1 MLPVRRERKSDAERH
16 SVLPEHQGLTLYL
29 LQGAK
34 ACPGQKRGKRMVT
47 PTVNPVSMA
56 VIEPLLRDQ
65 YRRIGDEAAAW
76 QALEWEHILSQPYMG
91 AHLASHWHMFRYA
104 IELGDAREAAGQAM
118 RFLLVPLG
126 SLTGRLPAGNNGRA
140 RVSAFEP
147 MPMPSAL
154 EALIEAARSRESGAA
169 RTD

>member
-1 MLPVRRERKSDAERH
+1 MEP
-16 SVLPEHQGLTLYL
+16 
-29 LQGAK
+29 
-34 ACPGQKRGKRMVT
+34 
-47 PTVNPVSMA
+47 PTTNPVSMA

-65 YRRIGDEAAAW
+65 YRRFCESRRIGDEAAAW
-76 QALEWEHILSQPYMG
+76 QALEWEHILSQPYVG

-126 SLTGRLPAGNNGRA
+126 SLTGRLPAGNIGRA
-140 RVSAFEP
+140 RVSAFNP
-147 MPMPSAL
+147 MPMPKTLA
-154 EALIEAARSRESGAA
+154 ALIETARSTESGAA

>member
-1 MLPVRRERKSDAERH
+1 
-16 SVLPEHQGLTLYL
+16 
-29 LQGAK
+29 
-34 ACPGQKRGKRMVT
+34 
-47 PTVNPVSMA
+47 
-56 VIEPLLRDQ
+56 
-65 YRRIGDEAAAW
+65 
-76 QALEWEHILSQPYMG
+76 MG

-147 MPMPSAL
+147 MPMPQAL
-154 EALIEAARSRESGAA
+154 EALIETARSTESRAA

>member
-1 MLPVRRERKSDAERH
+1 
-16 SVLPEHQGLTLYL
+16 LTLYL

-34 ACPGQKRGKRMVT
+34 VCRGKKGKESIMP
-47 PTVNPVSMA
+47 PTAKPVSKA
-56 VIEPLLRDQ
+56 VVEPLLRDQ
-65 YRRIGDEAAAW
+65 YRLFCQARRIGNEAAAW

-104 IELGDAREAAGQAM
+104 IELGDSREAAGQAM
-118 RFLLVPLG
+118 RLLLVPLG

-140 RVSAFEP
+140 RVSAFNP
-147 MPMPSAL
+147 MPMPTSL
-154 EALIEAARSRESGAA
+154 EALIETARLSAERDG

>member
-1 MLPVRRERKSDAERH
+1 MEPPA
-16 SVLPEHQGLTLYL
+16 T
-29 LQGAK
+29 
-34 ACPGQKRGKRMVT
+34 
-47 PTVNPVSMA
+47 NPVSKA

-65 YRRIGDEAAAW
+65 YRRFCESRRIGDEAAAW
-76 QALEWEHILSQPYMG
+76 QALEWEHMLSQPYMG

-147 MPMPSAL
+147 MPMPEDL
-154 EALIEAARSRESGAA
+154 EALIETARSEAAREGRQG
-169 RTD
+169 

>member
-1 MLPVRRERKSDAERH
+1 MTTS
-16 SVLPEHQGLTLYL
+16 T
-29 LQGAK
+29 AK
-34 ACPGQKRGKRMVT
+34 PPSRAI
-47 PTVNPVSMA
+47 A
-56 VIEPLLRDQ
+56 APLLRDQ
-65 YRRIGDEAAAW
+65 YRLFRESSRIGDEAAAW
-76 QALEWEHILSQPYMG
+76 RALEWEHILSQPYMG

-104 IELGDAREAAGQAM
+104 IELGDAREATGQAM

-147 MPMPSAL
+147 MPMPQAL
-154 EALIEAARSRESGAA
+154 EALIETARSTESRAA

>member
-1 MLPVRRERKSDAERH
+1 MEPPA
-16 SVLPEHQGLTLYL
+16 T
-29 LQGAK
+29 
-34 ACPGQKRGKRMVT
+34 
-47 PTVNPVSMA
+47 NPASKA

-65 YRRIGDEAAAW
+65 YRRFCESRRIGDEAAAW
-76 QALEWEHILSQPYMG
+76 QALEWEHMLSQPYMG

-147 MPMPSAL
+147 MPMPEDL
-154 EALIEAARSRESGAA
+154 EALIETARSEAAREGRQG
-169 RTD
+169 

>member
-1 MLPVRRERKSDAERH
+1 MEPPA
-16 SVLPEHQGLTLYL
+16 T
-29 LQGAK
+29 
-34 ACPGQKRGKRMVT
+34 
-47 PTVNPVSMA
+47 NPVSKA

-65 YRRIGDEAAAW
+65 YRRFCESRRIGDEAAAW
-76 QALEWEHILSQPYMG
+76 RALEWEHMLSQPYMG

-104 IELGDAREAAGQAM
+104 IELGDAREAAGQAV

-147 MPMPSAL
+147 MPMPEDL
-154 EALIEAARSRESGAA
+154 EALIETARSEAAREGRQG
-169 RTD
+169 

>member
-1 MLPVRRERKSDAERH
+1 
-16 SVLPEHQGLTLYL
+16 
-29 LQGAK
+29 
-34 ACPGQKRGKRMVT
+34 MVP
-47 PTVNPVSMA
+47 PTRNPVSMA

-65 YRRIGDEAAAW
+65 YRLFCESRRIGDEAAAW

-147 MPMPSAL
+147 MPMPNAL
-154 EALIEAARSRESGAA
+154 EALIEAARSRDSGAA

>member
-1 MLPVRRERKSDAERH
+1 
-16 SVLPEHQGLTLYL
+16 
-29 LQGAK
+29 
-34 ACPGQKRGKRMVT
+34 MVP

-56 VIEPLLRDQ
+56 VIEPLLREQ
-65 YRRIGDEAAAW
+65 YRLFCESRRIGDEAAAW

-104 IELGDAREAAGQAM
+104 IELGDAREATGQAM
-118 RFLLVPLG
+118 
-126 SLTGRLPAGNNGRA
+126 NNGRA

-147 MPMPSAL
+147 MPMPQAL
-154 EALIEAARSRESGAA
+154 EALIETARSTESRAA